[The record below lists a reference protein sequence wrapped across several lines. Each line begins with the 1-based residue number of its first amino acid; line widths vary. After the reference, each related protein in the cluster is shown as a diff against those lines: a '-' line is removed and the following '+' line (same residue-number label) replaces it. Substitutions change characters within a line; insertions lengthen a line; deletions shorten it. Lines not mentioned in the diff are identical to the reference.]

1 MNIDKSVTPLPQIL
15 HESAP
20 ACARRRSRVG
30 EHRIDPD
37 SLQHFNDLLRRLD
50 IHSPPLECDQV
61 VSAARELA
69 AIASERRWPPCIFQR
84 MRRAAALDRM
94 LVDREWDVRDQPG
107 QAAAEVVT
115 YMHGNAQVIPNKVP
129 VVGRLDDVILV
140 DASWPA
146 VAQEVCD
153 YLDFCRIR
161 RIEAAL
167 RGASDC
173 HFGFTREA
181 WQEAAR
187 AEARWIEQCHR
198 INGSRYAGTS
208 AAPRFRIH

>member
-1 MNIDKSVTPLPQIL
+1 MNIDKSLPPLPQVL
-15 HESAP
+15 HEQRP
-20 ACARRRSRVG
+20 EGARRRLRIG
-30 EHRIDPD
+30 EHRIDPEA
-37 SLQHFNDLLRRLD
+37 LWHFNELLRRLD
-50 IHSPPLECDQV
+50 LDSPPLECDQV

-69 AIASERRWPPCIFQR
+69 AIANARRWPECIYQR

-94 LVDREWDVRDQPG
+94 LFDREWDVRNQPG
-107 QAAAEVVT
+107 EAAAEVVT
-115 YMHGNAQVIPNKVP
+115 YMHGNRHVIPNSVP
-129 VVGRLDDVILV
+129 IVGRLDDVILV

-146 VAQEVCD
+146 VWQEVRD
-153 YLDFCRIR
+153 YLDFCRLR

-167 RGASDC
+167 RREPDC

-198 INGSRYAGTS
+198 INRSHYAGVDAT
-208 AAPRFRIH
+208 PRFRVH